1 MGGIMGGGMEV
12 HTIDKLFG
20 GMEWNGL
27 GWIR

>member
-1 MGGIMGGGMEV
+1 MGGILGRSMEV
-12 HTIDKLFG
+12 HTVDKLFG